1 MEENLTHTIICDVCG
16 EQYVGPRDG
25 ARIFLD
31 EHPKKHPDVGMWES
45 YSSFSS
51 DGVHLKPVPPRKK
64 LATRYARQEYG
75 YCHECE
81 ENRHWD
87 VEHGFVNYHGLC
99 HILVCSGCGV
109 EIPDFAFERYIAT
122 GKIIVPV

>member
-1 MEENLTHTIICDVCG
+1 MEGNLTHTITCDVCG
-16 EQYVGPRDG
+16 EKYVGPPGDG
-25 ARIFLD
+25 AREFCD
-31 EHPKKHPDVGMWES
+31 EHPKKHPGTKMWEA
-45 YSSFSS
+45 YLSS
-51 DGVHLKPVPPRKK
+51 DGVHFKPEPPRKK
-64 LATRYARQEYG
+64 LATRYPRQEYG

-87 VEHGFVNYHGLC
+87 VEHGFVNYRGLC

-109 EIPDFAFERYIAT
+109 EVPDFAFERYIAT